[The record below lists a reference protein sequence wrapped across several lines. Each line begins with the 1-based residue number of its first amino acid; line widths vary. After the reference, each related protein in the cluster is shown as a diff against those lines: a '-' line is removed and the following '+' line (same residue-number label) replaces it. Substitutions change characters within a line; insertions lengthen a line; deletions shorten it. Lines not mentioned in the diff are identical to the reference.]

1 MSDLVIVSVMLGK
14 AFPTPGRSF
23 AGGEVTCGETKGA
36 GREGPRRE
44 GCS

>member
-14 AFPTPGRSF
+14 AFPTSGRSL